1 MRRLLPPRAPGV
13 LIVAIAVVSAVLLIG
28 STGPSGDPAGP
39 ELQMSADTTIAPT
52 TLAPTTSTSTTV
64 AVTTVTTVA
73 PATTIAMLTTIK
85 PKPKP
90 KPTTT
95 APPPTAPPT
104 TAAPAPPAPPPP
116 PPAGIAAYGGKGV
129 WVDAFD
135 FNPGHSNN
143 KPAVRPDAVDAMA
156 AAGAKT
162 LYIQAAR
169 SQDSVAPGDLMA
181 PELLAQFLI
190 RAHSK
195 GMAVVAWYLPKLADL
210 AEEKRHLS
218 AILSFAPEG
227 HRFDG
232 VGLDIESRGVSD
244 VALRNDRLVELS
256 QWLRSVAGGV
266 PLGAIVVTPV
276 VTDVVNTNFWP
287 NFPWTRLVPSYD
299 VWMTMG
305 YWSDRKS
312 DSPYRDAYT
321 NVIESVQRL
330 RGHVGQVPVHPIGGI
345 GNLTSDADYAGFTRA
360 ANELGVI
367 GRSIYDWATSG
378 AKGVTAIG

>member
-1 MRRLLPPRAPGV
+1 MRRLLRPRAPRV

-28 STGPSGDPAGP
+28 STGPTGDSSGS
-39 ELQMSADTTIAPT
+39 ELRMTANTTIAPT
-52 TLAPTTSTSTTV
+52 TLAPTTSTSTTTS
-64 AVTTVTTVA
+64 TTLA
-73 PATTIAMLTTIK
+73 PATTTAPSTTAMPSTVK
-85 PKPKP
+85 R

-95 APPPTAPPT
+95 SPPPTPPPT

-116 PPAGIAAYGGKGV
+116 PPAGIGAYGGKGV

-143 KPAVRPDAVDAMA
+143 KPAVRPEAVDAMA

-210 AEEKRHLS
+210 GEEHRHLS
-218 AILSFAPEG
+218 AILNFAPEG

-232 VGLDIESRGVSD
+232 VGLDIEWRAGVSD

-256 QWLRSVAGGV
+256 QWLRSVAVGV
-266 PLGAIVVTPV
+266 PLGAIVVSPV

-330 RGHVGQVPVHPIGGI
+330 RGHVGPVPIHPIGGI
-345 GNLTSDADYAGFTRA
+345 GNLTSDADYAGFTRG